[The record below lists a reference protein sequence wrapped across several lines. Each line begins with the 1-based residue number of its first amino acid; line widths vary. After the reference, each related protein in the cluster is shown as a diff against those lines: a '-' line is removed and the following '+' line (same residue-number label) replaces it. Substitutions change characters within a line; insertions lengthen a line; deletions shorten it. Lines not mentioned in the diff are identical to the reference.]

1 MKKKYL
7 PIIIIIAACVLA
19 GCATS
24 ANAALPGDPENGRVI
39 YETGGEVGIP
49 CASCHSLDGTK
60 IVGPTWQG
68 LKERAGTRVEGMS
81 GPEYLKQSIREPS
94 AFVVEDYADVMPHSF
109 GETLTDDE
117 IDDVIAFIYS
127 LDDD

>member
-1 MKKKYL
+1 MKNTLL
-7 PIIIIIAACVLA
+7 PIIIVAAYLMA
-19 GCATS
+19 GCAGS
-24 ANAALPGDPENGRVI
+24 ASAALPGDPENGRVI
-39 YETGGEVGIP
+39 YESGGEVGIP

-60 IVGPTWQG
+60 IVGPSWQG
-68 LKERAGTRVEGMS
+68 LAERAGTRIEGMS

-94 AFVVEDYADVMPHSF
+94 AHVVEGFADVMPHTF

-127 LDDD
+127 LEE

>member
-1 MKKKYL
+1 MKKNL
-7 PIIIIIAACVLA
+7 FPLIIVAAALMA
-19 GCATS
+19 GCASTVS
-24 ANAALPGDPENGRVI
+24 AAPLPGDPDNGRVI

-68 LKERAGTRVEGMS
+68 LAQRAGTRVEGMAAVD
-81 GPEYLKQSIREPS
+81 YLKESIRNPS
-94 AFVVEDYADVMPHSF
+94 AYVVEDYADVMPHTF

-127 LDDD
+127 LENE